1 MEICHGAKVSRL
13 TRSKSPLITDPRSKK
28 KKTFP
33 PSSFFHLLLPPPL
46 CRATLR
52 NSEKTLLKRVW
63 AEITFPEKFAIAR
76 VNFAGIGRVSRK
88 SAIIFN
94 CSRVASRNE
103 NRGDVKIFDSI
114 RDSWRKKKK
123 KKRKT
128 YLRIRK
134 PCDTV
139 EFTLLSRVYNQSS
152 VTIFERNKRCDRESS
167 TSCAIFFQLRL
178 LDLLPKFLLEWIER
192 EKGEREREGG
202 EISKQEGSF
211 WKFCEIIEEL
221 EIGRLKYVCAD
232 FRARCFATNATKC
245 RAKEWIDINCKQ
257 CPIHHVKSI
266 QRIVRSNIESNKRLP
281 QLYQIIADLHIAFGV
296 HVTIIHVI
304 RCHRRPAIFVW

>member
-52 NSEKTLLKRVW
+52 NSEKTLLKKVW

-152 VTIFERNKRCDRESS
+152 VTIFERNNASAAIEKVPRVARSS
-167 TSCAIFFQLRL
+167 FNCVFSIFFRN
-178 LDLLPKFLLEWIER
+178 
-192 EKGEREREGG
+192 
-202 EISKQEGSF
+202 
-211 WKFCEIIEEL
+211 FCWN
-221 EIGRLKYVCAD
+221 G
-232 FRARCFATNATKC
+232 
-245 RAKEWIDINCKQ
+245 
-257 CPIHHVKSI
+257 
-266 QRIVRSNIESNKRLP
+266 
-281 QLYQIIADLHIAFGV
+281 
-296 HVTIIHVI
+296 
-304 RCHRRPAIFVW
+304 

>member
-63 AEITFPEKFAIAR
+63 AEITFPKKFAIAR

-103 NRGDVKIFDSI
+103 NRGDVKIFDS
-114 RDSWRKKKK
+114 RFVKEKK
-123 KKRKT
+123 KKRRGKRIFVFENRAIPWN
-128 YLRIRK
+128 LRCSRAFITSRPSQFLNAIMQALRSRK
-134 PCDTV
+134 FHELRD
-139 EFTLLSRVYNQSS
+139 LLSIASS
-152 VTIFERNKRCDRESS
+152 RSSSQISVGMDRKRERR
-167 TSCAIFFQLRL
+167 
-178 LDLLPKFLLEWIER
+178 
-192 EKGEREREGG
+192 ERERGG
-202 EISKQEGSF
+202 GNFETGRF
-211 WKFCEIIEEL
+211 VL
-221 EIGRLKYVCAD
+221 EILRDYRGIGNWTIEICMCRFSSAM
-232 FRARCFATNATKC
+232 FR
-245 RAKEWIDINCKQ
+245 D
-257 CPIHHVKSI
+257 
-266 QRIVRSNIESNKRLP
+266 
-281 QLYQIIADLHIAFGV
+281 
-296 HVTIIHVI
+296 
-304 RCHRRPAIFVW
+304 